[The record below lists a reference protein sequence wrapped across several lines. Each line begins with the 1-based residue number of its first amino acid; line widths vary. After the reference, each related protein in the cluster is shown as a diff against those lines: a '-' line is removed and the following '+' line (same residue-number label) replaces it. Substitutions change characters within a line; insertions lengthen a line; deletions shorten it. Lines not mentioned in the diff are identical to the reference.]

1 MKIVGGLYCADGN
14 VNNVKDQSQY
24 VVGVD
29 EVDKER
35 VREACMAYIDDY
47 FGKEYFEKERGISL
61 KDLVES
67 ADLSISYERHIPI
80 NKYSFDYDIWGSSVN
95 RIGFG
100 PGKGA
105 KKVWVLSFND
115 NPWRKANETD
125 I

>member
-80 NKYSFDYDIWGSSVN
+80 NTALIM
-95 RIGFG
+95 IFG
-100 PGKGA
+100 GL
-105 KKVWVLSFND
+105 VL
-115 NPWRKANETD
+115 
-125 I
+125 IV

>member
-1 MKIVGGLYCADGN
+1 MKIFGGLYCNDGN
-14 VNNVKDQSQY
+14 ANSVKDQSQY
-24 VVGVD
+24 VVGVN

-35 VREACMAYIDDY
+35 VREACISCIDDY

-61 KDLVES
+61 KYLVEF

-80 NKYSFDYDIWGSSVN
+80 NKYSFDYDIWGPIVN

-105 KKVWVLSFND
+105 KKVWVLTFND
-115 NPWRKANETD
+115 NPWRDKHEN
-125 I
+125 

>member
-1 MKIVGGLYCADGN
+1 MKIVGKLYCIDGN
-14 VNNVKDQSQY
+14 VHSPRDQTLY
-24 VVGVD
+24 VVGTD
-29 EVDKER
+29 EVDKEQ
-35 VREACMAYIDDY
+35 VREACIAYIDDY
-47 FGKEYFEKERGISL
+47 FGKEYFEKERGTSL
-61 KDLVES
+61 KDLVEY

-95 RIGFG
+95 SIGFG